1 LIAGGNTVLVDVT
14 ATWCLTCK
22 VNDVRVLE
30 NAEVRSQ
37 LQQSHVIRMRADW
50 SRPNPYIADY
60 LHRFARYGIPF
71 DVVYGPHRPD
81 GEALPELLTTSAL
94 LRAID
99 RASVHDD
106 SRKSENSAPDHRQRI
121 N

>member
-1 LIAGGNTVLVDVT
+1 MKDASLYQQTRSHLAYLRLT
-14 ATWCLTCK
+14 A
-22 VNDVRVLE
+22 
-30 NAEVRSQ
+30 A
-37 LQQSHVIRMRADW
+37 A
-50 SRPNPYIADY
+50 
-60 LHRFARYGIPF
+60 
-71 DVVYGPHRPD
+71 
-81 GEALPELLTTSAL
+81 EALPELLTTSAL